1 MIVICNHIPDV
12 WFNLAA
18 EEYLLKNFREDIFM
32 LWRSEPSV
40 VMGKYQDA
48 AAEINLEFARREGI
62 KVARRFS
69 GGGTVYHDK
78 GNFNLSFIR
87 NGGLAASDSCT
98 GEIVA
103 FLRKTGVAAY
113 SDERRGIYVD
123 GLKISGS
130 AQALHR
136 QRSLHHATLLFSSD
150 LDVVETVLSPP
161 SGQTAGEPP
170 EKGKG
175 KGYYVKSVKSPVTNL
190 SGHLPGSVSMKN
202 FRDLLL
208 GYFAGPD
215 TKALRYELSEK
226 DIRGIMNL
234 RDEKYASLEWIF
246 R

>member
-18 EEYLLKNFREDIFM
+18 EEYLLKNFSEDIFM

-48 AAEINLEFARREGI
+48 GAEVNLEFAKNEGI
-62 KVARRFS
+62 KIARRFS

-150 LDVVETVLSPP
+150 LDVVEKVLSPP
-161 SGQTAGEPP
+161 PGQVIAEGQER
-170 EKGKG
+170 
-175 KGYYVKSVKSPVTNL
+175 GYFVKSVKSPVANL
-190 SGHLPGSVSMKN
+190 SGYLSGSVSMGN

-215 TKALRYELSEK
+215 TKALRYELSDR

-234 RDEKYASLEWIF
+234 RDEKYASLDWIL

>member
-18 EEYLLKNFREDIFM
+18 EEYLLKNFSEDIFM

-48 AAEINLEFARREGI
+48 GAEVNLEFAKNEGI
-62 KVARRFS
+62 KIARRFS

-150 LDVVETVLSPP
+150 LDVVEKVLSPP
-161 SGQTAGEPP
+161 PGQATAGDP
-170 EKGKG
+170 ER
-175 KGYYVKSVKSPVTNL
+175 GYFVKSVKSPVANL
-190 SGHLPGSVSMKN
+190 SGYLSGSVSMGN

-215 TKALRYELSEK
+215 TKALRYELSDR
-226 DIRGIMNL
+226 DIRAIMNL